1 MLSLRELERAAA
13 ILRREIVGQRIQ
25 QVAQRDETSVVLELY
40 GAGFAQRVEGER
52 SPSGQGRRW
61 LVLSC
66 DPERAHVGALA
77 EAPAGA
83 SAPPPRFAQYLRAH
97 LRGARIVDVALQ
109 SGERELALR
118 ARGAE
123 GDFTLLLAI
132 FGRKSNLVVLDGEGR
147 VALALRPLAD
157 TRPELAQGAPW
168 QPPGRTLPRAG
179 EDRFA
184 ATPDADMLAAIAAH
198 YSERASES
206 GAGELRRRVASALRK
221 EAKSLE
227 RKLEKVARELASAEA
242 AARLEREGELLKS
255 AIDRVKR
262 GDREVVV
269 RDWDSGADVRIAL
282 DPQLSP
288 GENLERIFE
297 RYRKG
302 VRALTKAGAQEATVR
317 EARDAAVALEAEL
330 SAQSDGNAL
339 DAFAARAD
347 VARLLKK
354 YAPAPPP
361 AARPEAEKTRLA
373 GRELPAKFVP
383 RRYRTAEDLEI
394 WVGRSDDA
402 NDYLTTRL
410 ARGKDLFFHVAAT
423 PGSHVILRTGGRS
436 DPPSD
441 AILDA
446 CELAAH
452 YSKAKNASRVDVHVV
467 PIANVRK
474 PKGAKPGLVEVHGGK
489 NVHLRR
495 EEARLQRVLEA
506 RIED

>member
-13 ILRREIVGQRIQ
+13 ILRREIVGHRIQ
-25 QVAQRDETSVVLELY
+25 QVVQTDATGIALELF
-40 GAGFAQRVEGER
+40 GGGEGEGR
-52 SPSGQGRRW
+52 RRW
-61 LVLSC
+61 LALSC
-66 DPERAHVGALA
+66 DPESARVGELRDGPTSSG
-77 EAPAGA
+77 PA
-83 SAPPPRFAQYLRAH
+83 PRFAQYLRAH
-97 LRGARIVDVALQ
+97 LRGARVSAVDLLD
-109 SGERELALR
+109 GERQLALR

-123 GDFTLLLAI
+123 GDLTLLLAI
-132 FGRKSNLVVLDGEGR
+132 FGRKSNLAALDAENR
-147 VALALRPLAD
+147 IALTLRPLAD
-157 TRPELAQGAPW
+157 TRPELAQGGPW

-184 ATPDADMLAAIAAH
+184 TVSDADYLAAIEAH
-198 YSERASES
+198 YAERGRES
-206 GAGELRRRVASALRK
+206 GEQDLRRRIAGALRK
-221 EAKSLE
+221 EVKSLE
-227 RKLEKVARELASAEA
+227 RKLEKVARELASADA
-242 AARLEREGELLKS
+242 AVRLERQGELLKS

-269 RDWDSGADVRIAL
+269 RDWESGEEVRIEL
-282 DPQLSP
+282 DASLGP
-288 GENLERIFE
+288 GENVERIFA

-302 VRALTKAGAQEATVR
+302 VRALTAAGAQQATVA
-317 EARDAAVALEAEL
+317 EARDAAAALEAEL
-330 SAQSDGNAL
+330 AAVADGVAL
-339 DAFAARAD
+339 EAFAARAD
-347 VARLLKK
+347 VARLVKK
-354 YAPAPPP
+354 YAPAQPP
-361 AARPEAEKTRLA
+361 AAGPEKAETKIA
-373 GRELPAKFVP
+373 GRTVPAKFLP

-402 NDYLTTRL
+402 NDYLTTKL

-423 PGSHVILRTGGRS
+423 PGSHVILRTGGRA

-452 YSKAKNASRVDVHVV
+452 YSKAKNAPRVDVHVA

-495 EEARLQRVLEA
+495 EETRLRRVLEA

>member
-13 ILRREIVGQRIQ
+13 ILRREVVGQRIQ
-25 QVAQRDETSVVLELY
+25 QVAQTDATSVVLELY
-40 GAGFAQRVEGER
+40 GADGR
-52 SPSGQGRRW
+52 SW
-61 LVLSC
+61 LHLSC
-66 DPERAHVGALA
+66 DPERAYVGVVR
-77 EAPAGA
+77 EAPSGDGG
-83 SAPPPRFAQYLRAH
+83 PPPRFAQYLRAH
-97 LRGARIVDVALQ
+97 LRGARLTAVELLD
-109 SGERELALR
+109 GERQLALR
-118 ARGAE
+118 AHGAD
-123 GDFTLLLAI
+123 GDLTLLLAI
-132 FGRKSNLVVLDGEGR
+132 FGRKSNLVVLDGENR
-147 VALALRPLAD
+147 IALVLRPLAD
-157 TRPELAQGAPW
+157 TRPELARGEPW

-184 ATPDADMLAAIAAH
+184 AVADADYLAAIAVH
-198 YSERASES
+198 YAERDRAS
-206 GAGELRRRVASALRK
+206 GANDLRRRVAGALRR

-227 RKLEKVARELASAEA
+227 RKLEKVARELASAA
-242 AARLEREGELLKS
+242 AAAGLERQGELLKS
-255 AIDRVKR
+255 AQSRVKR

-269 RDWDSGADVRIAL
+269 RDWDSGADVRIEL

-288 GENLERIFE
+288 SENLERIFE

-302 VRALTKAGAQEATVR
+302 VRALTKAGAQEVAVR
-317 EARDAAVALEAEL
+317 ETRDAVVALEGEL
-330 SAQSDGNAL
+330 AAIADGAAL
-339 DAFAARAD
+339 EAFAARAD
-347 VARLLKK
+347 VARIAKK
-354 YAPAPPP
+354 YTPAPGP
-361 AARPEAEKTRLA
+361 AARPETQEVVIA
-373 GRELPAKFVP
+373 GRKLSAKFVP

-402 NDYLTTRL
+402 NDYLTTKL

-423 PGSHVILRTGGRS
+423 PGSHVILRTGGRA

-495 EEARLQRVLEA
+495 EEARLRRVLAAKIDE
-506 RIED
+506 

>member
-13 ILRREIVGQRIQ
+13 ILRREIVGHRIQ
-25 QVAQRDETSVVLELY
+25 QIVQPDATSVVLELY
-40 GAGFAQRVEGER
+40 GGAEGR
-52 SPSGQGRRW
+52 RRW
-61 LVLSC
+61 LALSC
-66 DPERAHVGALA
+66 DPERARVGAPS
-77 EAPAGA
+77 EAPGSGGA
-83 SAPPPRFAQYLRAH
+83 SAPRFAQYLRAH
-97 LRGARIVDVALQ
+97 LRGARVREVELLD
-109 SGERELALR
+109 GERQLALR
-118 ARGAE
+118 ASGAE
-123 GDFTLLLAI
+123 GDLALLLAI
-132 FGRKSNLVVLDGEGR
+132 FGRKSNLVALDAEDR
-147 VALALRPLAD
+147 IALALRPLAE
-157 TRPELAQGAPW
+157 TRPELAQGGPW

-184 ATPDADMLAAIAAH
+184 AVRDADYLAAIEAH
-198 YSERASES
+198 YAERGRASGED
-206 GAGELRRRVASALRK
+206 ELRRRVAGALRK

-227 RKLEKVARELASAEA
+227 RKLEKVAREIASAEA
-242 AARLEREGELLKS
+242 AAQLERTGELLKS
-255 AIDRVKR
+255 AQGRVSR

-269 RDWDSGADVRIAL
+269 RDWDSGADVRIEL
-282 DPQLSP
+282 DPSLGP
-288 GENLERIFE
+288 GENLERIFA

-302 VRALTKAGAQEATVR
+302 VRALTKAGAQQVAVR
-317 EARDAAVALEAEL
+317 ESRDAVAALEAEL
-330 SAQSDGNAL
+330 AALVDGPAL
-339 DAFAARAD
+339 EVFAARAD
-347 VARLLKK
+347 VARLVKK
-354 YAPAPPP
+354 YAPAPAPV
-361 AARPEAEKTRLA
+361 ARPEAQETVLA
-373 GRELPAKFVP
+373 GRKLPAKFAP

-402 NDYLTTRL
+402 NDYLTTKL

-423 PGSHVILRTGGRS
+423 PGSHVILRTGGRA

-495 EEARLQRVLEA
+495 EEARLRRVLEA